1 MSDHSSRTLRPG
13 LGFASRLTLMMT
25 GVVLVAVIAVASLLY
40 VSYSNS
46 FTRVTLD
53 ELETSGRL
61 NVNSFQQWALARQD
75 EMQYLASLDAARY
88 GELTLLEQL
97 LQRIADAQGFY
108 DTIFLVDT
116 DGFGVV
122 GVEYEGQ
129 QARIMPPEEA
139 EAFAVADRDWFQQA
153 MRGQDA
159 FSQPVV
165 SRATGNIVSTV
176 AIPVYL
182 GQEIVGVMRGAVRVD
197 TILARV
203 SELTRGEGSEV
214 YLLDS
219 NALPVTPAR
228 SVQRMD
234 QAVATEAGQ
243 AIRAGRNGV
252 GQYTNAAGTPVVGS
266 YNYMPLLGWGLVQ
279 EVTQEVAFAEL
290 RSVLITLLVATGVV
304 LALSV
309 SASLMLVRRVLGT
322 LGGDPEYAA
331 DVVRRVAAGDLTET
345 VQLKAG
351 DSSSLLASIASMQ
364 SSLREMLDEVTRYAE
379 QVAAAAT
386 ELTQVNEVTSQG
398 IVDQNNRI
406 DGTAAAMNEMTTTVE
421 EVAGNTQRAAGS
433 ARQVSQDAAS
443 GREVVVAT
451 VAAIKSLAK
460 DIENAVR
467 VVAELKSDSDKI
479 GSVSQVIQNIAEQ
492 TNLLALN
499 AAIESARAGE
509 SGRGFAVVADEVRSL
524 ASRTKESTTEIQAT
538 IEKLQSGALRAE
550 KVMQGSRD
558 GATQM
563 VDRVAETDQAL
574 ERITAGVLLIEE
586 MTQQIASAAEQQTAA
601 AREINRNIH
610 GISDV
615 AESTGR
621 SVEQSGEASE
631 SLASLA
637 ERLRGLVLK
646 FRI

>member
-1 MSDHSSRTLRPG
+1 MSTDSSHPLRSG
-13 LGFASRLTLMMT
+13 IGFASRLTMMMT
-25 GVVLVAVIAVASLLY
+25 GLVLVAVTAVASLLY

-53 ELETSGRL
+53 ELETSGSL
-61 NVNSFQQWALARQD
+61 NVNSFLQWAQARQD
-75 EMQYLASLDAARY
+75 EMQYLASLDAARF
-88 GELTLLEQL
+88 GDLVLLEQL

-116 DGFGVV
+116 AGFGVV
-122 GVEYEGQ
+122 GVEYDGQ
-129 QARIMPPEEA
+129 TRIMPREEA
-139 EAFAVADRDWFQQA
+139 QAFAVADRDWFQQA
-153 MRGQDA
+153 MRGENA

-165 SRATGNIVSTV
+165 SRATGNTVSTV
-176 AIPVYL
+176 AIPIRV
-182 GQEIVGVMRGAVRVD
+182 GQQIVGVMRGAVRVD
-197 TILARV
+197 TILSRV
-203 SELTRGEGSEV
+203 SELTMGEGSEA

-219 NALPVTPAR
+219 NALPVTPASSIR
-228 SVQRMD
+228 QMD
-234 QAVATEAGQ
+234 QAVNTEAGQ

-252 GQYTNAAGTPVVGS
+252 GQYPNAAGVPVVGS
-266 YNYMPLLGWGLVQ
+266 YTFMPLLGWGLVQ
-279 EVTQEVAFAEL
+279 EVSQEVAFAEL
-290 RSVLITLLVATGVV
+290 RSVLITLLAVTGVV
-304 LALSV
+304 LALSI

-331 DVVRRVAAGDLTET
+331 DVVRRVASGDLTEI

-351 DSSSLLASIASMQ
+351 DQRSLLASIAGMQ
-364 SSLREMLDEVTRYAE
+364 SSLREMMDEVTRYAE

-386 ELTQVNEVTSQG
+386 ELTQVNDITSQG

-433 ARQVSQDAAS
+433 ARQVSEDAES
-443 GREVVVAT
+443 GRSVVAAT
-451 VAAIKSLAK
+451 VTAIKALAS

-467 VVAELKSDSDKI
+467 VVAELKNDSDKI

-524 ASRTKESTTEIQAT
+524 ASRTKDSTTEIQAT

-563 VDRVAETDQAL
+563 VDRVAETDRAL
-574 ERITAGVLLIEE
+574 ERITQGVLLIED
-586 MTQQIASAAEQQTAA
+586 MTRQIASAAEQQTSA

-631 SLASLA
+631 SLAALA

-646 FRI
+646 FRV

>member
-1 MSDHSSRTLRPG
+1 MSTHSPRALRSG
-13 LGFASRLTLMMT
+13 LGFASRLTLMMA
-25 GVVLVAVIAVASLLY
+25 GLVLVAVTAVASLLY

-53 ELETSGRL
+53 ELETSGSL
-61 NVNSFQQWALARQD
+61 NVNSFLQWAQARQD
-75 EMQYLASLDAARY
+75 EMQYLASLDAARF
-88 GELTLLEQL
+88 GDLELLEQL
-97 LQRIADAQGFY
+97 LQRISDAQGFY

-116 DGFGVV
+116 AGFGVV
-122 GVEYEGQ
+122 GVEYDGQ
-129 QARIMPPEEA
+129 TRIMPREEA
-139 EAFAVADRDWFQQA
+139 QAFAVADRDWFQQA
-153 MRGQDA
+153 MRGENA

-165 SRATGNIVSTV
+165 SRATGNTVSTV
-176 AIPVYL
+176 AIPIRV
-182 GQEIVGVMRGAVRVD
+182 GQQIVGVMRGAVRVD
-197 TILARV
+197 TILSRV
-203 SELTRGEGSEV
+203 SELTMGDGSEA

-219 NALPVTPAR
+219 NALPVTPA
-228 SVQRMD
+228 SSIQRMD
-234 QAVATEAGQ
+234 QAVSTEAGQ

-252 GQYTNAAGTPVVGS
+252 GLYTNAAGTPVVGS
-266 YNYMPLLGWGLVQ
+266 YTFMPLLGWGLVQ
-279 EVTQEVAFAEL
+279 ELSQEVAFAEL
-290 RSVLITLLVATGVV
+290 RSVLITLLVVTGIV
-304 LALSV
+304 LALSI
-309 SASLMLVRRVLGT
+309 SASLMLVRRVVGT

-331 DVVRRVAAGDLTET
+331 DVVRRVASGDLTES
-345 VQLKAG
+345 VQLKSG
-351 DSSSLLASIASMQ
+351 DQHSLLASIAIMQ
-364 SSLREMLDEVTRYAE
+364 ASLREMMDEVTRYAE

-386 ELTQVNEVTSQG
+386 ELTQVNDVTSQG

-433 ARQVSQDAAS
+433 ARQVSEDAEN
-443 GREVVVAT
+443 GRSVVAAT
-451 VAAIKSLAK
+451 VTAIQSLAK

-467 VVAELKSDSDKI
+467 VVTELKSDSDKI

-558 GATQM
+558 GATQV
-563 VDRVAETDQAL
+563 VDRVAETDRAL
-574 ERITAGVLLIEE
+574 ERITKGVLLIEE
-586 MTQQIASAAEQQTAA
+586 MTQHIASAAEQQTSA

-631 SLASLA
+631 SLAALA

-646 FRI
+646 FRV